1 MVLEQII
8 AATVL
13 VGLISPAGIL
23 LFFALKKERVDAF
36 MFALVSFSTGTLLGA
51 AFFDLLPESLSS
63 VSASSAL
70 ALAFFGVITAFAMEK
85 IIHWHHHHH
94 ADHAGEH
101 KHPLGMLTL
110 AGDAFHNIFDGIA
123 LAAAFMVSAPL
134 GIATTIAVICH
145 EIPHEIGNFSLM
157 LYSGYSRRDALLF
170 NFGTALTAI
179 AGAIAF
185 FFFSS
190 QIANLQS
197 YALAFAAGTFIYI
210 ASADIFPELHKET
223 KLKNSIAQLLLILI
237 GAAIIWGVAAFIE

>member
-8 AATVL
+8 AATIL
-13 VGLISPAGIL
+13 VGIISPIGIA
-23 LFFALKKERVDAF
+23 LFFALRKEKIDAM

-51 AFFDLLPESLSS
+51 AFFDLLPESFNSI
-63 VSASSAL
+63 APKMAMAL
-70 ALAFFGVITAFAMEK
+70 ALLGMIAAFVMEK

-94 ADHAGEH
+94 VDHEGEH
-101 KHPLGMLTL
+101 KHPLGILTL

-123 LAAAFMVSAPL
+123 IAAAFMVGTPL

-145 EIPHEIGNFSLM
+145 EIPHEIGNFSLL
-157 LYSGYSRRDALLF
+157 LYSGYTRRNALLF

-185 FFFSS
+185 FFFAPLV
-190 QIANLQS
+190 QNLQS
-197 YALAFAAGTFIYI
+197 FALAFAAGTFIYI

-223 KLKNSIAQLLLILI
+223 KLRNSLVQLFLLLLGIVLI
-237 GAAIIWGVAAFIE
+237 WAVVALLG